1 MIEFLILWVGT
12 SAASLY
18 IEIKTA
24 LRILKDVADV
34 GYKIDIKGL
43 SEWQSDKDEQNGMI
57 ISMFIPIFNL
67 MQAFQHT
74 INYNDNRA
82 FLIDQLKVMDALEE
96 MSEAE
101 KKEYLKNPTG
111 LNVMT
116 MLLKSEERLANASS
130 VTINNSKIYY
140 EMGEELLNDITIL
153 KVTGPLASL
162 TVEEQKKK
170 VIEAWKTIII
180 SALEKYGDEKAFV
193 EALKKMKNINL
204 NDIENEKQDEK
215 TLVDTPKSNSNM
227 NLSNNTETK
236 NDGLRLPKPNVRNR
250 NDRQKQIQELENLK
264 KEIEILE
271 KQEVDQSTK
280 TNKGR
285 TLSKKRK

>member
-18 IEIKTA
+18 IEIKTV
-24 LRILKDVADV
+24 LRMLKDVADV
-34 GYKIDIKGL
+34 GYKFDVKRV
-43 SEWQSDKDEQNGMI
+43 SELQPDKDKLNSSI
-57 ISMFIPIFNL
+57 ISTFIPIFNL
-67 MQAFQHT
+67 MQAFQLT

-101 KKEYLKNPTG
+101 KKEYLRNPTG
-111 LNVMT
+111 LNVMN
-116 MLLKSEERLANASS
+116 MFLKSDERLANAAS

-140 EMGEELLNDITIL
+140 EMDEDLLNDITIL

-180 SALEKYGDEKAFV
+180 SAMEKYGDEKAFV

-204 NDIENEKQDEK
+204 DDIEDKKQDEK
-215 TLVDTPKSNSNM
+215 TLVDIPKSNSNM
-227 NLSNNTETK
+227 NLNNNTETK

-250 NDRQKQIQELENLK
+250 NNRQKQIQELENLK
-264 KEIEILE
+264 KEILE